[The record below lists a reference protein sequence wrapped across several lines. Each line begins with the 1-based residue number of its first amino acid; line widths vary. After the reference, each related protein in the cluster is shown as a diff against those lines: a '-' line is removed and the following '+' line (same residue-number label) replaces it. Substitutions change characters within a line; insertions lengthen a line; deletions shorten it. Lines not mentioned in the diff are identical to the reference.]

1 MLPRSKKKFTIKI
14 IVSYLTLG
22 FLVLVAGYFIYAEFK
37 DYTEAQ
43 NKQDGSAKLIKINSL
58 LTEVYEAENLSKLA
72 LQHRKRQNILAY
84 SNKVDSVSITIDAL
98 KLLLKNDSKIFKLD
112 SIQQLLKQ
120 KTINNAELRKLK
132 GLDKN
137 YAPLDSLLQVF
148 NQMEINMGRITPEA
162 FVPDFDLLPFE
173 TQESIRE
180 YVSIL
185 NENIPENE
193 LGKVSSNDA
202 DSILGLS
209 KSIVQEA
216 KTQNVKLERSMMAK
230 ELQVYKTDLEL
241 SQKLRSFISA
251 FEQEIIAEIHS
262 ENRNRQ
268 TLLKRSSTLAWTAA
282 ILGFLLVCFFTFLIA
297 NDYWKSQ
304 SYRTQ
309 LEKEKSYSDILLK
322 SRGQLI
328 STVSHDLRSPLNSI
342 KGYLELMEQHALTP
356 KQQEY
361 ISNMQS
367 STSYVE
373 DLANDLLDFSRL
385 ESGKIKTV
393 NSPFILSD
401 LIKDTVSSFK
411 QVQNSDS
418 ILLEIDIA
426 ETLEHPINGDSQ
438 KIRQILTNLIGN
450 AFKFTNEG
458 SISIKAFTKKVN
470 GVDKAI
476 IQVIDT
482 GIGIPAEKQLLIFQ
496 EFTQVEGSS
505 QGNVGGY
512 GLGLTISKKLT
523 ELLGG
528 TIEVKSEFNKGSAFT
543 FSIPLKFSNHPSQVE
558 KVKKTNLKGNLSLA
572 ILDDDESLL
581 KLLKEVCKINGI
593 SVKTFSSFEALQ
605 KNLPEHYDMVLT
617 DIQMPKTSGFEVV
630 KAFKKG
636 NLPNYKGQPVIA
648 MTGSKEFPQIHYLEI
663 GFDDVLFKPF
673 STSNFL
679 NALVKAG
686 KPFDFTKNGIDR
698 PHQPSSALFSTENL
712 AAFVENEQAL
722 FEILH
727 TFLKNTD
734 KNLLLLSK
742 AIKKRKYH
750 KVREVSH
757 KMLPMFRQLKIESAI
772 CLLENFEHIAP
783 DISTKKAFKDL
794 ELLEN
799 SISKLKK
806 EMNAHMTK
814 LSVDSN

>member
-1 MLPRSKKKFTIKI
+1 MPPRSEKKFTLKI
-14 IVSYLTLG
+14 IASYLTLG

-37 DYTEAQ
+37 NYTEAQ
-43 NKQDGSAKLIKINSL
+43 NEKDGSAKLIKINSL
-58 LTEVYEAENLSKLA
+58 LTEVYEAESLSKLA

-84 SNKVDSVSITIDAL
+84 SNKVDSVSKTINAL

-112 SIQQLLKQ
+112 SIQQLLQQ
-120 KTINNAELRKLK
+120 KTVNNAELRKLK
-132 GLDKN
+132 GLDKSN
-137 YAPLDSLLQVF
+137 APLDSLLQVF

-162 FVPDFDLLPFE
+162 FVPDFDLLPSE

-185 NENIPENE
+185 NKNIPKNE

-262 ENRNRQ
+262 ENHNRQ
-268 TLLKRSSTLAWTAA
+268 TLLRRGSTLAWTAA
-282 ILGFLLVCFFTFLIA
+282 ILGFLLVCFFTLLIA

-304 SYRTQ
+304 SYRAQ
-309 LEKEKSYSDILLK
+309 LEKEKSYSDVLLK

-342 KGYLELMEQHALTP
+342 KGYLELMEQDALTP

-361 ISNMQS
+361 ITNMQS

-373 DLANDLLDFSRL
+373 HLANDLLDFSQL
-385 ESGKIKTV
+385 ESGKIQPV
-393 NSPFILSD
+393 NAPFILSD
-401 LIKDTVSSFK
+401 LVKDTVSSFK
-411 QVQNSDS
+411 QVQNFEA
-418 ILLEIDIA
+418 ILLKIDI
-426 ETLEHPINGDSQ
+426 EKTLEHPINGDSQ
-438 KIRQILTNLIGN
+438 KIRQILTNLVGN

-458 SISIKAFTKKVN
+458 SITIKGFTEKVS
-470 GVDKAI
+470 GVDKVI
-476 IQVIDT
+476 IQVMDT
-482 GIGIPAEKQLLIFQ
+482 GIGIPEEKQALIFQ
-496 EFTQVEGSS
+496 EFTQVGVSTK
-505 QGNVGGY
+505 GDVGGY

-523 ELLGG
+523 ELLDG
-528 TIEVKSEFNKGSAFT
+528 TIEVKSELGKGSVFT
-543 FSIPLKFSNHPSQVE
+543 FSIPLTLSSHTSVGE
-558 KVKKTNLKGNLSLA
+558 KEIKSNLKSRLSLV

-581 KLLKEVCKINGI
+581 QLLNEVCKINGI
-593 SVKTFSSFEALQ
+593 SVKTFSSFAALR

-636 NLPNYKGQPVIA
+636 SLSNYKGQPVIA
-648 MTGSKEFPQIHYLEI
+648 MTGSREI
-663 GFDDVLFKPF
+663 PRNQYREAGFDDVLLKPF
-673 STSNFL
+673 STSSFL
-679 NALVKAG
+679 NTLFKTEKVL
-686 KPFDFTKNGIDR
+686 DFSQKEIDR
-698 PHQPSSALFSTENL
+698 PHQPSSVLFSTEGL
-712 AAFVENEQAL
+712 ADFIENEQVL
-722 FEILH
+722 FEILN
-727 TFLKNTD
+727 TFLENTD

-742 AIKKRKYH
+742 AIKKRKHH
-750 KVREVSH
+750 KVREISH

-772 CLLENFEHIAP
+772 YLLENFEHITPAT
-783 DISTKKAFKDL
+783 SFKKILKNL
-794 ELLEN
+794 ELLKN
-799 SISKLKK
+799 SISRLKE
-806 EMNAHMTK
+806 EMNAYMTTP
-814 LSVDSN
+814 SVDSN